1 MSEEM
6 NVEKNTGKA
15 KQKKVMQVVG
25 KVALWTLAVLAG
37 LVGLV
42 LAWAFISY
50 PAAYLVRSVSWGDSD
65 VYDYQKFPSRPLAAS
80 SSPFYF
86 KEDPAEGK
94 VQALFEQNPAID
106 DLDDFLEQTQ
116 TQAFIVIQN
125 DAIQYEKY
133 FNGASRDR
141 ACSPRS
147 SLSISCP
154 GGCLCSSSCLE
165 PAPGSR

>member
-65 VYDYQKFPSRPLAAS
+65 VYDYQKFPGRPFSA
-80 SSPFYF
+80 
-86 KEDPAEGK
+86 
-94 VQALFEQNPAID
+94 
-106 DLDDFLEQTQ
+106 
-116 TQAFIVIQN
+116 
-125 DAIQYEKY
+125 
-133 FNGASRDR
+133 
-141 ACSPRS
+141 
-147 SLSISCP
+147 
-154 GGCLCSSSCLE
+154 
-165 PAPGSR
+165 